1 MFQRADR
8 ANGSKAAIKEP
19 PRSYHRT
26 RGPVVTSD
34 TIQPIEGTELRK
46 PGTDAVI
53 ITWGT
58 VARVAPGA
66 AQPLESE
73 GLQVGVLDLGW
84 LAPLDEETI
93 RSAATRANGKVV
105 VAHEA
110 NVTGGFGAKIVARLH
125 ELSENG
131 APITAMVFMLFL
143 YALLNRRD
151 WGPLGQERIFRV

>member
-1 MFQRADR
+1 M
-8 ANGSKAAIKEP
+8 
-19 PRSYHRT
+19 
-26 RGPVVTSD
+26 
-34 TIQPIEGTELRK
+34 RK

-58 VARVAPGA
+58 MVRVALEA
-66 AQPLESE
+66 AQLLESD
-73 GLQVGVLDLGW
+73 GLQVGVLDLRW

-110 NVTGGFGAKIVARLH
+110 NVNGGFGAKIVARLH

-131 APITAMVFMLFL
+131 APLKIKRVGTPNV
-143 YALLNRRD
+143 
-151 WGPLGQERIFRV
+151 RIPVWVTSSVSVHCCVPCGGTRPGRVACAPGTWVSRPAKPRA